1 MPDPAGTHNDGGMVF
16 GSQIVSLLNGATAVD
31 DYIAENITLDS
42 DSNLLESKDELGRP
56 NKEVMI
62 EQNPT
67 GAATLQLESATTK
80 LPKIGYTFKI
90 RPIAGA
96 VDGTSDVT
104 VKIKKVGQAF
114 QQDGETKVSVDIRG
128 KLN

>member
-16 GSQIVSLLNGATAVD
+16 GSQIVSVKNGAVAID
-31 DYIAENITLDS
+31 DYIAENLSLDQ
-42 DSNLLESKDELGRP
+42 DSNVLESKDEYGRP
-56 NKEVMI
+56 NKETMI

-67 GAATLQLESATTK
+67 GSATLQLESATTK

-96 VDGTSDVT
+96 ADGSNDVT
-104 VKIKKVGQAF
+104 VKIKKVGSAF
-114 QQDGETKVSVDIRG
+114 QQDGETKVSVEIRG